1 MKSRL
6 TPITLIITGLIIALG
21 YFAYTKYIV
30 PFYLNNSEQTKKINL
45 NKDHNLVLVANE
57 EQKNINSIEF
67 EILGESSQNVSILT
81 YDSSKSNIK
90 RVTIKK
96 GEIDHV
102 NFLNWS
108 SDTCFM
114 DISTSEKSTGSLTI
128 NYRFI
133 GSNSE

>member
-6 TPITLIITGLIIALG
+6 TPITLIITAVLIVLG
-21 YFAYTKYIV
+21 YLAYTNYIV
-30 PFYLNNSEQTKKINL
+30 PFYLNNSEQTKKIDL
-45 NKDHNLVLVANE
+45 KMDHNLVLVANE
-57 EQKNINSIEF
+57 NQKNIRSIEF

-81 YDSSKSNIK
+81 YDSSQSNLK

-102 NFLNWS
+102 NFLNWT

-114 DISTSEKSTGSLTI
+114 DISTSNKAKGSLTI

-133 GSNSE
+133 GSN